1 MTTSGEPDP
10 PAGLDEEIRTHE
22 RAAYAHF
29 GLEPREESFLVDTAL
44 GERLVRVVH
53 LGPQE
58 TTLPPVLVM
67 HGIGSFSVLVAEILT
82 YLPDR
87 HLVVL
92 DWPGHGLSGPCK
104 LPNPEC
110 LRELSVSTIRGLLD
124 ELGIPSCDILAH
136 SLGGQF
142 ALYAALALPD
152 RIRRIALLGAP
163 GAAFKGGRPIPPM
176 LVMALPTI
184 GGRVMDSVSESAF
197 TRFNDLALGK
207 DAGRHLPAEVMMTG
221 RLMANRATY
230 GSSVSTYFRALIRG
244 PNLREVHHLTP
255 DELGRLPEPILLC
268 WGDEDVFQTPV
279 SAANL
284 IAAIRDH
291 RLVRLPHAG
300 HAPWL
305 DEPELVGIAVAEHL
319 MHA

>member
-1 MTTSGEPDP
+1 MSTTAEPDP
-10 PAGLDEEIRTHE
+10 AIESDEEIRELE

-29 GLEPREESFLVDTAL
+29 GLTPQEESFLIDTAL

-67 HGIGSFSVLVAEILT
+67 HGIGSFSVLVAEILS

-87 HLVVL
+87 HLIVL
-92 DWPGHGLSGPCK
+92 DWPGHGLSGPCE
-104 LPNPEC
+104 LPSPKC
-110 LRELSVSTIRGLLD
+110 LRELSVSTIRGLLN

-163 GAAFKGGRPIPPM
+163 GAALKGGRPIAPM
-176 LVMALPTI
+176 IVMALPRI
-184 GGRVMDSVSESAF
+184 GGKVMASVSESAF

-207 DAGRHLPAEVMMTG
+207 GAGPHLPAEVMVTG
-221 RLMANRATY
+221 RLMANRASY
-230 GSSVSTYFRALIRG
+230 GPSVSTYFRAIVRG
-244 PNLREVHHLTP
+244 RSLRGVHHLTTA
-255 DELGRLPEPILLC
+255 ELETLTQPILLC
-268 WGDEDVFQTPV
+268 WGDDDVFQAPL

-284 IAAIRDH
+284 IAAIPDH
-291 RLVRLPHAG
+291 RIVRLPHAG

-319 MHA
+319 GHA